1 MTGTDLEHR
10 TPELPSLAA
19 RLEYADEL
27 AKSNLLPAA
36 YRGKAENVLLAM
48 EYGTALGVPPM
59 TAIQGVHVIE
69 GKPTLSADLMAALV
83 RREGH
88 KLRTGISRD
97 GETRVGWAE
106 LVRGDD
112 PDFTFRTEW
121 TWQRAT
127 NAGLVGKAVW
137 KRYPEAMLKARAVT
151 EVIREG
157 ASEVLHGMA
166 YTPEELGFDGTIVE
180 GELVEETAPA
190 PGGDT
195 PAPSR
200 HGEPEPVRKRD
211 LTALHAAFGD
221 LGIGKD
227 DKHTYASSVIGREI
241 TSTKDLTRDEADQV
255 IAQVRADIKARPDKN
270 AADEEPVDAELVEDP
285 EVDQRTDNTGDAFDD
300 EAWKRGD
307 DPRLDDPANDGALD
321 AQMEADTDAP

>member
-1 MTGTDLEHR
+1 MTTGQELEHR

-36 YRGKAENVLLAM
+36 YRGKSENVLLAM

-88 KLRTGISRD
+88 KLRMGVTRD

-106 LVRGDD
+106 LVRDDD

-127 NAGLVGKAVW
+127 NAGLVNKAVW

-166 YTPEELGFDGTIVE
+166 YTPEELGFDGRIVE
-180 GELVEETAPA
+180 GELVEETQQAEES
-190 PGGDT
+190 
-195 PAPSR
+195 APSR
-200 HGEPEPVRKRD
+200 HGEPEPVRKHR

-221 LGIGKD
+221 LNVT
-227 DKHTYASSVIGREI
+227 DKTAKLAYIYDVTGREI
-241 TSTKDLTRDEADQV
+241 TSTGDLTADECESV
-255 IAQVRADIKARPDKN
+255 IAHIRQDVQGQPVDA
-270 AADEEPVDAELVEDP
+270 EPVEAELVED
-285 EVDQRTDNTGDAFDD
+285 
-300 EAWKRGD
+300 
-307 DPRLDDPANDGALD
+307 DPRLFDPANDGALD
-321 AQMEADTDAP
+321 AQMEADTDAT